1 LFAKHPDHPGLVH
14 YIIHACDTPSLA
26 PQGLAAAERYGQIA
40 PSAPHAVHMPG
51 HIFARLGM
59 WQQDID
65 VNLLSVAASE
75 AAEKN
80 HQSGAFDQLHADDF
94 LLYAYLQSGQDAN
107 AKAIVDKTAALLTR
121 FESMHMAMHGM
132 DGMFA
137 RYRGEFPT
145 IYYLEMRDWK
155 SAATLEPP
163 PGGDPEADSLTYW
176 ARTIAAGHL
185 HRPDSAHASLAH
197 WSALMDELNKT
208 RPDIANST
216 AVKVSRDEM
225 LAWTAFAE
233 NKQEEALKQMRQAAD
248 LQDKVGQGE
257 VDIPAR
263 EMLADILLEVHQ
275 SAQALLEYDTALKL
289 SPNRFNGLF
298 HAGMAAETL
307 GDKTR
312 AAKYYAALLKSTNN
326 GSQSTRSELA
336 HVKDFVAATQLAA
349 VP

>member
-1 LFAKHPDHPGLVH
+1 
-14 YIIHACDTPSLA
+14 
-26 PQGLAAAERYGQIA
+26 
-40 PSAPHAVHMPG
+40 
-51 HIFARLGM
+51 
-59 WQQDID
+59 
-65 VNLLSVAASE
+65 
-75 AAEKN
+75 
-80 HQSGAFDQLHADDF
+80 
-94 LLYAYLQSGQDAN
+94 
-107 AKAIVDKTAALLTR
+107 
-121 FESMHMAMHGM
+121 
-132 DGMFA
+132 
-137 RYRGEFPT
+137 
-145 IYYLEMRDWK
+145 MRDWK

-197 WSALMDELNKT
+197 SSALMDELNKT